1 MVAPESAPSEDP
13 ALEDPPQAES
23 GLRVVTDA
31 AHPFARTFI
40 ATIAVIV
47 ALALAAATITL
58 STIVITVGVALF
70 LSLALDPVV
79 RRLERRGLGRGRAIG
94 VVFSVFLALLAVLV
108 FFVIPSA
115 VNQVISFAHAVPGYI
130 ANIRA
135 AGWFQGLV
143 SATGGPQAWNAA
155 LDSAQAWLSDPSRLL
170 ALGSGVLNVASGVVN
185 GISAT
190 MIVAVL
196 TLYFLASLEEMKQA
210 LYRLTPAY
218 GRERLAQL
226 TERITGAVGGFIAGG
241 ISMSGLNAAF
251 SFLLLLI
258 LGVPYA
264 VVMAMVSLVVTLI
277 PMIGSVLFWIFGTVV
292 SLLYSPTAGIAFAVL
307 YFIYMQ
313 LEAYLI
319 TPRIMN
325 KAVAVPGALVL
336 IGAMIGGALLGL
348 LGALVAVPV
357 TASILLVI
365 RGVYIPYQ
373 DARQIPPDRLHL
385 AVEDNDLVVED

>member
-170 ALGSGVLNVASGVVN
+170 ALGSGVLNVASGVVK
-185 GISAT
+185 SPVSWRT
-190 MIVAVL
+190 AVD
-196 TLYFLASLEEMKQA
+196 A
-210 LYRLTPAY
+210 R
-218 GRERLAQL
+218 
-226 TERITGAVGGFIAGG
+226 
-241 ISMSGLNAAF
+241 
-251 SFLLLLI
+251 
-258 LGVPYA
+258 
-264 VVMAMVSLVVTLI
+264 
-277 PMIGSVLFWIFGTVV
+277 
-292 SLLYSPTAGIAFAVL
+292 
-307 YFIYMQ
+307 
-313 LEAYLI
+313 YL
-319 TPRIMN
+319 
-325 KAVAVPGALVL
+325 KAAVPGAVT
-336 IGAMIGGALLGL
+336 LG
-348 LGALVAVPV
+348 
-357 TASILLVI
+357 
-365 RGVYIPYQ
+365 
-373 DARQIPPDRLHL
+373 
-385 AVEDNDLVVED
+385 E